1 MMLTPLRYLV
11 LPATLAHECVHAAA
25 GSIWAERVAIV
36 WYRSGVAQ
44 AQIDWRDDPPTW
56 GVTLTG
62 LAPFLAGLLTGVLAL
77 AQWLSAA
84 TPTPAT
90 PLGWSAWTVV
100 AMWWVVFVAP
110 SASDLRASTGSGA
123 RTSDPTDGD
132 SE

>member
-56 GVTLTG
+56 GVALTG

-90 PLGWSAWTVV
+90 PLGWGAWTVV

-110 SASDLRASTGSGA
+110 SASDLRASTGSSA